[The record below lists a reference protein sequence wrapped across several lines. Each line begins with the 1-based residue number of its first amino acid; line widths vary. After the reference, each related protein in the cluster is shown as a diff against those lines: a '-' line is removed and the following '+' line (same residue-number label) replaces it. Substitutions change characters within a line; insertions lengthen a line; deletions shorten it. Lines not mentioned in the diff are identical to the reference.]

1 MLKYIGRYFFLSIS
15 FLDFEMIGIWM
26 LKSSEL
32 FRELSSYDW
41 KKYWGYRCLDC
52 FGCIIIVLSVYSILI
67 CESSRLLVYR
77 LLYSSL
83 HSSAK

>member
-1 MLKYIGRYFFLSIS
+1 
-15 FLDFEMIGIWM
+15 M

-41 KKYWGYRCLDC
+41 IKYFRGNSYGGYRCLDC